1 MAELA
6 VDQQGGGAMD
16 KAEIIDRLLLPA
28 GEQAA
33 GLWFLHFGA
42 RGATAATLLAGF
54 PPALVAAVAGLALT
68 PALVSALTGALAE
81 PDERTGAVFALP
93 LTAADIH
100 PLGGGAPCVGLVLG
114 ALTGRLMR
122 RVAR

>member
-1 MAELA
+1 
-6 VDQQGGGAMD
+6 MD
-16 KAEIIDRLLLPA
+16 KAEIVDRLLRPA

-33 GLWFLHFGA
+33 GLWVRHFGA

-81 PDERTGAVFALP
+81 PDERTGAVFALL
-93 LTAADIH
+93 LTADIH
-100 PLGGGAPCVGLVLG
+100 PLGSGAPCVGLVLG